1 MNPVSLLMARYQD
14 PDVTP
19 RQAPAWRAPPRPLLT
34 GRHRRGEPAAS
45 PRNPVLPAL
54 TPSSVTA

>member
-19 RQAPAWRAPPRPLLT
+19 SQAPAWRARPDRSSPVRT
-34 GRHRRGEPAAS
+34 GAAS
-45 PRNPVLPAL
+45 LPPAPATL
-54 TPSSVTA
+54 SFRR

>member
-19 RQAPAWRAPPRPLLT
+19 RQAPAWR
-34 GRHRRGEPAAS
+34 GEPAAS

-54 TPSSVTA
+54 ITRLSDRLKRGARQLW